1 MGQLSSSETK
11 DDSLKHAYSE
21 SELRA
26 LFQARAASLLTKGEI
41 AAVAS
46 RVNMR
51 NTDEADAVLTLT
63 DLAALLNLSQADDNS
78 TRVTKDNPTEEHE
91 GEEDVTNPEGHS
103 SRSEES
109 HLDALVAVLY
119 RSFTILGRLP
129 FLSNPIS
136 KREQLTMR
144 QFVLALAVHSGGVA
158 KVWPDFDYLK
168 ILFISLALIPSN
180 NSQQETDEK
189 AAEYSKDSKSPT
201 ASAQDDKE
209 FTLQGPQRPRRPQQK
224 NTTGQEYE
232 AKYSVE
238 LNSVSHETTEPI
250 RFASR
255 RIKWESFMPLCNYDG
270 IDVTKLSVSSN
281 DLLQLFILLLM
292 AHSIPS
298 QSHTIMQRQMWHLIS
313 QTWTSFEAVAYSLL
327 RYIDLEITPA
337 NRTGVSVSY
346 EAYKHGM
353 ENAMSGMVEESF
365 RKFVKTSLLS
375 SSVGSLGH
383 NDQLKSI
390 VKDVPSKAFNSTRL
404 VNEATIS
411 LLSLFA
417 EGLNADV
424 KITPQNMV
432 ELYNGAQSGFSI
444 RSLESKIFKWQAPT
458 ILLVSGKRLR

>member
-26 LFQARAASLLTKGEI
+26 LFQARAASLLSKGEI

-63 DLAALLNLSQADDNS
+63 DLAALLNLTQADYNS

-158 KVWPDFDYLK
+158 KVWPNFDYLK

-209 FTLQGPQRPRRPQQK
+209 FTLQGPQRPHQK
-224 NTTGQEYE
+224 KTIGQESE

-238 LNSVSHETTEPI
+238 LNSVSQETTEPI
-250 RFASR
+250 RLASR

-281 DLLQLFILLLM
+281 DLLQLFILLLIV
-292 AHSIPS
+292 HSIPN
-298 QSHTIMQRQMWHLIS
+298 QSHTIMQRQMWKLIS
-313 QTWTSFEAVAYSLL
+313 EKWASFEAVAYSLL

-353 ENAMSGMVEESF
+353 ENAMSGVVEESF
-365 RKFVKTSLLS
+365 RKLVKTSLLS

-458 ILLVSGKRLR
+458 